1 MAMSP
6 GLRAASVFTAS
17 DKQFHR
23 TRRRLI
29 GRILTEKSLGTF
41 EPKMAEQMDV
51 FLKNLL
57 ASTTEG
63 PSPGPV
69 NMTDRA
75 RRLTTNVAG
84 LLGFGY
90 DLGLQTDDK
99 NDFMLTIFDVAA
111 PKSSLYYH
119 FYSIRPW
126 IRWLSIMFFLRIRER
141 FMGLVDTLVTSRMKK
156 DKDAI
161 HDLYSVVA
169 DVLDT
174 NTESG
179 SLRQSDLWAEAFF
192 FLTAGK

>member
-1 MAMSP
+1 MA
-6 GLRAASVFTAS
+6 
-17 DKQFHR
+17 K
-23 TRRRLI
+23 
-29 GRILTEKSLGTF
+29 
-41 EPKMAEQMDV
+41 QMDI
-51 FLKNLL
+51 FLRNLL
-57 ASTTEG
+57 ASTIDG
-63 PSPGPV
+63 PNPSPI

-90 DLGLQTDDK
+90 DLGLQDNDK
-99 NDFMLTIFDVAA
+99 NEFMLTIFDVAA
-111 PKSSLYYH
+111 PRSSLYYH
-119 FYSIRPW
+119 FYAIRPW
-126 IRWLSIMFFLRIRER
+126 IRWLSIMFFLSMRER
-141 FMGLVDTLVTSRMKK
+141 FMGLVDTLVTSRMKQ

-174 NTESG
+174 DTETG